1 MVEKYN
7 RMTQNMQKPV
17 AYNGVKNSTMT
28 KPSLQYFLLEL
39 VSKTSQNGKKC
50 QKCTFYG
57 QINPNLSSTFKDISR
72 IEITLT

>member
-17 AYNGVKNSTMT
+17 AYNGVKNSTMN

-39 VSKTSQNGKKC
+39 VSKTSQNGKKVKNARFMDKSIPIYL
-50 QKCTFYG
+50 QPLKIF
-57 QINPNLSSTFKDISR
+57 Q
-72 IEITLT
+72 E